1 MGKKLNIKTK
11 NTNPNF
17 TIVLPGTCQAK
28 CGFCFWKEDK
38 NTSMFLK
45 MLKKSLKKLPDL
57 FNQISISG
65 GEPTLSPVFDEAL
78 ALIKKFKDK
87 GKIKKVVLTTNGI
100 NLLKKDLSGIDHIN
114 ISRHSFNDL
123 DNQKIFGTIYV
134 PSTKDLQE
142 INTYCN
148 KQGIDVNYNVVIV
161 PGLNDDM
168 NLYQYIFWAKATY
181 ASSITFRNQ
190 YGEYGVS
197 NIEKKLLEDNYKPT
211 VVATCPVC
219 KTSTYLAKGIKVKFH
234 SSDYEP
240 TESNKFD
247 KDEVYEVIL
256 QPNGDLT
263 RDWEANKILLNHN
276 DFKKKDKKNE
286 L

>member
-1 MGKKLNIKTK
+1 MGKKLKINTR

-17 TIVLPGTCQAK
+17 TIVLPGTCQAS

-38 NTSMFLK
+38 NTTMFLK

-78 ALIKKFKDK
+78 SIIRKYKEK

-100 NLLKKDLSGIDHIN
+100 KLLEKKLDGIDHIN
-114 ISRHSFNDL
+114 ISRHSFDDSANE
-123 DNQKIFGTIYV
+123 KIFGTKHV
-134 PSTKDLQE
+134 PTTELLQE
-142 INTYCN
+142 INKHCN
-148 KQGIDVNYNVVIV
+148 KQGIDVNYNIVLV
-161 PGLNDDM
+161 PGVNDEM
-168 NLYQYIFWAKATY
+168 NLAQYIFWAKATY
-181 ASSITFRNQ
+181 ASSLTFRNQ

-197 NIEKKLLEDNYKPT
+197 KIEDIVLKEGYKPNI
-211 VVATCPVC
+211 VSSCPVC
-219 KTSTYLAKGIKVKFH
+219 RTSSYIIRGMKVKFH

-240 TESNKFD
+240 TESTKFD

-256 QPNGDLT
+256 QPNGNLT
-263 RDWEANKILLNHN
+263 RDWEGQKILLNHK
-276 DFKKKDKKNE
+276 DFIKKGEKE
-286 L
+286 